1 VTSAWP
7 DLDAALARF
16 GHAEFRPGQRH
27 AIEALLREGRLLL
40 VAPTGRGKSL
50 AYQLPAAFL
59 PGTTL
64 VVSPLIA
71 LMQDQVD
78 SLERCGL
85 PATFLASTLDAAENR
100 ARIRGIAR
108 GAFKLVYVAPER
120 LALDGFRS
128 LLRDLD
134 CPMVAVDEAHCISE
148 WGHDFRPEYLQ
159 IGEVAGLLPEA
170 RILACTATATPFVR
184 DEIVA
189 KLGLPPDTQQ
199 LVHGFARPNL
209 SLRAAEVCSG
219 RQRRAEVDGALAEAL
234 DAPDGGRGAA
244 IVYSP
249 TRRAAEEEAQR
260 LGDLG
265 WRCRHYH
272 AGVEGPTRERVQR
285 GFTQRTLDV
294 VVATNAFG
302 MGIDRADVRA
312 VVHLGPP
319 GSIEAYYQEVGRAG
333 RDGARAL
340 GLLLFSP
347 TDLPL
352 RRHLIETAAGGAEP
366 SEAVVEHKWN
376 LFLELMR
383 FAEAGSCRH
392 DAILRYF
399 GDEEEILAGCG
410 ICDVCVELAERGEEA
425 QDPEAVELIARKAL
439 SAVARIHDRFG
450 LGAAVRLLQ
459 GTGDERL
466 ARARLDRT
474 PTFGILRE
482 HSEAWL
488 QRLMRRLVT
497 AGWVD
502 FSGGRRPVAVLTR
515 AGQEV
520 MRGERPARLVLPPVR
535 AGRAPRA
542 GVASADTAARPRRAA
557 SDLDDVKPEDR
568 ALMDALRAHRL
579 EAARA
584 LGVPPYVVAHDR
596 TLRDIARQRPHT
608 RDQLLGVYGMGPIKA
623 DRYGDGFL
631 DVVRTMSRGAAAQP
645 PGPPPPPA

>member
-1 VTSAWP
+1 
-7 DLDAALARF
+7 
-16 GHAEFRPGQRH
+16 
-27 AIEALLREGRLLL
+27 LL

-50 AYQLPAAFL
+50 TYQLPAAFL

-71 LMQDQVD
+71 LMQDQVE
-78 SLERCGL
+78 SLTRCGV

-134 CPMVAVDEAHCISE
+134 CPLVAVDEAHCISE

-159 IGEVAGLLPEA
+159 IGEVSGLLPEV

-184 DEIVA
+184 DEILA
-189 KLGLPPDTQQ
+189 KLGLPPDTRQ

-209 SLRAAEVCSG
+209 SLRAAEVRSA
-219 RQRRAEVDGALAEAL
+219 RQRHAEVDGALAEAL
-234 DAPDGGRGAA
+234 SAPGGGRGSA

-249 TRRAAEEEAQR
+249 TRRGAEEEAQR
-260 LGDLG
+260 LSEFG

-272 AGVEGPTRERVQR
+272 AGMDGSARERAQR
-285 GFTQRTLDV
+285 DFMQGALDI

-347 TDLPL
+347 KDLPL
-352 RRHLIETAAGGAEP
+352 RRHLIEAAARQADS

-392 DAILRYF
+392 DAVLRYF
-399 GDEEEILAGCG
+399 GDEEETLDGCG
-410 ICDVCVELAERGEEA
+410 ICDVCLELTECAEEA
-425 QDPEAVELIARKAL
+425 QDPEAVALIARKAL

-450 LGAAVRLLQ
+450 LGAAVQLLR
-459 GTGDERL
+459 GADDERL
-466 ARARLDRT
+466 TRARLDRT

-482 HSEAWL
+482 YPQDWL

-520 MRGERPARLVLPPVR
+520 MRSERPARLVLPNARV
-535 AGRAPRA
+535 GRAPRT
-542 GVASADTAARPRRAA
+542 GVKSAARAGRQRAT
-557 SDLDDVKPEDR
+557 SEPDDVKLEDR
-568 ALMDALRAHRL
+568 TLMDALRVHRL
-579 EAARA
+579 EVARA
-584 LGVPPYVVAHDR
+584 SGVPPYVVAHDR
-596 TLRDIARQRPHT
+596 TLRDIARQKPCT
-608 RDQLLGVYGMGPIKA
+608 RAQLLQVHGMGPVKA

-631 DVVRTMSRGAAAQP
+631 DVVRKTAREPEPRP
-645 PGPPPPPA
+645 PGPPPPLGEVPV